1 MALSENSRIVFN
13 YVKEMQGKKDITA
26 ADIADATGIGV
37 KQVNGIV
44 TAAFCNKKLM
54 QRVEA
59 EIEQADGLHK
69 KVKFIELTDKGM
81 NFDPDATE
89 E

>member
-1 MALSENSRIVFN
+1 MALSENSITVFN

-26 ADIADATGIGV
+26 QDIADATGIGV

-59 EIEQADGLHK
+59 EVEQPDGLHK

-81 NFDPDATE
+81 EFDPELAE
-89 E
+89 